1 MPVYFIIIFF
11 ADFEDFPGQPQN
23 VTAVNISSDAV
34 TLIWAEPSDLVG
46 NYLVTYVGPEFA
58 MEGGEMMVNGTEE
71 MVTITELLA
80 GVNYTFTVIAFN
92 EIGASAPSEPLTV
105 RTLEE
110 GEESQIG
117 TVTQSC
123 KNGCVRT
130 ASHSHAV
137 PDSPPSNVTATA
149 QSSTS
154 ILVTWDMV
162 PPMDQNGVIT
172 MYQVLYTPLQTFRGA
187 IGTESMT
194 VTEQMATLTG
204 LQEYVEYNISVRAY
218 TSVGAGPYS
227 DGVVVRTS
235 EDGKI
240 DVPII

>member
-23 VTAVNISSDAV
+23 VTAVNISSDAI
-34 TLIWAEPSDLVG
+34 TLIWAEPPDLVG

-110 GEESQIG
+110 GEESLG

-123 KNGCVRT
+123 KNVLVVYINQIHPVI
-130 ASHSHAV
+130 SQVSQ
-137 PDSPPSNVTATA
+137 SNIV
-149 QSSTS
+149 
-154 ILVTWDMV
+154 MC
-162 PPMDQNGVIT
+162 M
-172 MYQVLYTPLQTFRGA
+172 
-187 IGTESMT
+187 
-194 VTEQMATLTG
+194 
-204 LQEYVEYNISVRAY
+204 
-218 TSVGAGPYS
+218 
-227 DGVVVRTS
+227 
-235 EDGKI
+235 
-240 DVPII
+240 